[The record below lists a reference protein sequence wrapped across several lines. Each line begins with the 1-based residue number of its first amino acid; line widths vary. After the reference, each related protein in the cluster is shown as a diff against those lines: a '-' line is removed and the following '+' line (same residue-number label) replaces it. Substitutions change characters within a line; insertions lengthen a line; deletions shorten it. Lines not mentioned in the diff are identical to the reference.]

1 MPKPDNKDG
10 AKGGKRLVWDGHS
23 VNNAIEFDA
32 FMIPRIEDLM
42 DHIGGLKIWQIKM
55 EKLNCGYRPWI

>member
-10 AKGGKRLVWDGHS
+10 AKGGKQLVWDGRS

-32 FMIPRIEDLM
+32 FMIPRVEDLM
-42 DHIGGLKIWQIKM
+42 DRIGGLLKFGKSKWK
-55 EKLNCGYRPWI
+55 R